1 MCTWLNLH
9 FNIDYRIYFV
19 TFVYRLVHKN
29 MEDRIRKFMEYKGIS
44 PSELA
49 DSIGVQRSNVTH
61 VLKSRNKPSFQFIE
75 KMLQVYPELNA
86 KWLLLGTGSM
96 IEAPIKNRTLFDQL
110 TETKTI
116 ETHKEDKPETKLSP
130 IESPI
135 SVSETKETI
144 VPPVAPPPQ
153 VAAEKVST
161 DKVIQDQFFS
171 QEKPIER
178 LIVFFK
184 DQTFK
189 VYNPSL

>member
-1 MCTWLNLH
+1 
-9 FNIDYRIYFV
+9 
-19 TFVYRLVHKN
+19 
-29 MEDRIRKFMEYKGIS
+29 MEDRIRKFMEYKGIT

-61 VLKSRNKPSFQFIE
+61 VLKNRNKPSFQFIE

-96 IEAPIKNRTLFDQL
+96 TESPIKDRTLFDQL
-110 TETKTI
+110 TDAKAPETLKEEKRMAKTEVKPPII
-116 ETHKEDKPETKLSP
+116 EIPLPETKE
-130 IESPI
+130 I
-135 SVSETKETI
+135 I
-144 VPPVAPPPQ
+144 VPPPSAPP
-153 VAAEKVST
+153 VEKINAEKV
-161 DKVIQDQFFS
+161 VQDQFFS

-178 LIVFFK
+178 LVVFFK

>member
-1 MCTWLNLH
+1 
-9 FNIDYRIYFV
+9 
-19 TFVYRLVHKN
+19 

-96 IEAPIKNRTLFDQL
+96 IETTVKNRTLFDQL
-110 TETKTI
+110 TETKTV
-116 ETHKEDKPETKLSP
+116 ENHKEDKAETKLLP
-130 IESPI
+130 KESPV
-135 SVSETKETI
+135 SASETNEII
-144 VPPVAPPPQ
+144 VPPVTPPPTST
-153 VAAEKVST
+153 EKVST

-171 QEKPIER
+171 QEKQIER

>member
-1 MCTWLNLH
+1 
-9 FNIDYRIYFV
+9 
-19 TFVYRLVHKN
+19 
-29 MEDRIRKFMEYKGIS
+29 MEDRIRKFMEYKGIT

-61 VLKSRNKPSFQFIE
+61 VLKNRNKPSFQFIE

-96 IEAPIKNRTLFDQL
+96 TESPIKDRTLFDQL
-110 TETKTI
+110 TDNKAPETLKEEKRITKTEIKPPAI
-116 ETHKEDKPETKLSP
+116 EIPLPETKEIIVSP
-130 IESPI
+130 PP
-135 SVSETKETI
+135 
-144 VPPVAPPPQ
+144 VPPV
-153 VAAEKVST
+153 EKINT
-161 DKVIQDQFFS
+161 DKVVQDQFFS

-178 LIVFFK
+178 LVVFFK